1 MRKPAASIA
10 ELTAPVRLRRVT
22 SGFSMEK
29 VRSRAMRAVSH
40 CQGKRRAYSGE
51 LQERQ
56 GGMIEVTSEGGSDP
70 LRFTVLVREGRGE
83 TRHAV
88 TLAAAD
94 YSRLGKGA
102 TPE

>member
-1 MRKPAASIA
+1 MRRPAASIA

-22 SGFSMEK
+22 SGFRMEK

-40 CQGKRRAYSGE
+40 CQGKRGAYSRE
-51 LQERQ
+51 LRERQ
-56 GGMIEVTSEGGSDP
+56 GEMIEVTFEAGTDP
-70 LRFTVLVREGRGE
+70 LRFTVVVREGRGE

-94 YSRLGKGA
+94 FARLG
-102 TPE
+102 